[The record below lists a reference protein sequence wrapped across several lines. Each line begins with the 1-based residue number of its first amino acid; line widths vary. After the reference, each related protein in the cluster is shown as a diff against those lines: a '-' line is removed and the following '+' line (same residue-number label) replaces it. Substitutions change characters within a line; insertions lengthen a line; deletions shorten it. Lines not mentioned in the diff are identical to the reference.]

1 MAGPGDFRSAA
12 DWGPDAVAA
21 DRQRQRP
28 RFGAIKSSSPVAG
41 DVCFRAAV
49 KLVSTADM
57 TAQSGLSRQ
66 HRQTAALGQIA
77 V

>member
-21 DRQRQRP
+21 NRQRQRP

-41 DVCFRAAV
+41 DVCFRAAA

-57 TAQSGLSRQ
+57 RAQTGNYLHFRACGL
-66 HRQTAALGQIA
+66 TGQGA
-77 V
+77 